1 MKNTFSKGFTLVEL
15 LIVITILAALTAA
28 VVAVINPMEL
38 LAQGRDAQ
46 RMSDLD
52 TVQDALLILLAQ
64 GLVPAPSLCID
75 GVNVG
80 GGCTDGGICTFDP
93 GANNGPFLVRTC
105 PPNSSRAVDGTGW
118 VDVNLAEVRVGGSLI
133 TMLPVDPINNAQFF
147 YAYRATP
154 AGTFKLAGRLES
166 ARYRTMMIDDGGTRN
181 GCGSAPTWSGW
192 NTADCFYEIGSNLA
206 L

>member
-64 GLVPAPSLCID
+64 GLVPAPSLCV
-75 GVNVG
+75 GVGTPSLNSCNPLG
-80 GGCTDGGICTFDP
+80 GGICMVDP
-93 GANNGPFLVRTC
+93 GAGNGPFSTQTC
-105 PPNSSRAVDGTGW
+105 ISNPSRAVDGTGW
-118 VDVNLAEVRVGGSLI
+118 VDVSLAEVRVGGSLI
-133 TMLPVDPINNAQFF
+133 TALPQDPINNNQFF
-147 YAYRATP
+147 YAYKAST

-166 ARYRTMMIDDGGTRN
+166 ARYRRMMEDDGGIRN
-181 GCGSAPTWSGW
+181 ACTPPAHIT
-192 NTADCFYEIGSNLA
+192 NTCFYETGSDLA